1 MKSSI
6 RSIIVLVSICAV
18 VSIAL
23 ALTNSVTAPIIE
35 KNEAGKANAA
45 LLEVLPDG
53 GSFETVDMTAYT
65 LPSTVTAVYKASSGG
80 CVVQMTTSG
89 YASGMVIMCGVNAD
103 GTVAGSKLLSSSETP
118 SIGGAAADSFAPNV
132 VGKTAEDIDAVEIVS
147 GATKTT
153 AAYRSAVKDALNTA
167 LILGGASI
175 DTRTEE
181 EILRDNL
188 ESALPAAEGVFTKT
202 FFVEVIE
209 GIDAMYEADNKSG
222 YVCVIGEKFIGVD
235 NGGNALTE
243 AVAEE
248 AQVVK
253 TAVETVNATTTEL
266 VDLSA
271 YEGLPSQLVQVS
283 KTATG
288 NYVIEIKA
296 AGYGITGGDEYH
308 PASGEY
314 IIVRVSITAD
324 GRIID
329 CFTVSQAET
338 QGLGDACADEK
349 FYGQFDGKT
358 EADYTEIDAISGA
371 TLTTNGYKKAIERAF
386 SAVKIFEGVNEG

>member
-6 RSIIVLVSICAV
+6 KSIVVLVSICAV
-18 VSIAL
+18 VSVVM
-23 ALTNSVTAPIIE
+23 ALTNSITAPIIE
-35 KNEAGKANAA
+35 KNEAANANAA
-45 LLEVLPDG
+45 LLEVLPNG
-53 GSFETVDMTAYT
+53 GTFETVDMTAYT

-80 CVVQMTTSG
+80 CVVQMTTTG
-89 YASGMVIMCGVNAD
+89 YASGMVIMCGINAD

-118 SIGGAAADSFAPNV
+118 SIGGEAAGRFAPTLE
-132 VGKTAEDIDAVEIVS
+132 GKTAEDIDAVEIIS

-181 EILRDNL
+181 EILQDNL
-188 ESALPAAEGVFTKT
+188 ESALGAANGAFTKI
-202 FFVEVIE
+202 FFVEVVE
-209 GIDAMYEADNKSG
+209 GVDAMYVADNKSG
-222 YVCVIGEKFIGVD
+222 YVCVIGEKFIGAD
-235 NGGNALTE
+235 NEGNALTE
-243 AVAEE
+243 ASADE

-253 TAVETVNATTTEL
+253 TAVETVNATTSEP
-266 VDLSA
+266 VDLNA
-271 YEGLPSQLVQVS
+271 YEGLPSQLTQVS

-288 NYVIEIKA
+288 NYIIEIKA
-296 AGYGITGGDEYH
+296 AGYGIVGGDEYH

-314 IIVRVSITAD
+314 IMVRVSITAD

-329 CFTVSQAET
+329 CFTISQAET

-371 TLTTNGYKKAIERAF
+371 TLTTNGYTKAIERAF
-386 SAVKIFEGVNEG
+386 NAVKIFEGVNE